1 MMVLS
6 RLLLSTST
14 TGVTMVGTST
24 APLLTILSTLSS
36 VFGSLSGLCASV
48 TAVSAA
54 VSANGVIF
62 FQISAA
68 SLPCATYW
76 MLTRSASDPATNTLS
91 ALAKPCA
98 SSAAMTPRAMPLL
111 LQMTASILLPSLVS
125 RFSVVAIALS
135 GNQPSCD

>member
-1 MMVLS
+1 MIVLS
-6 RLLLSTST
+6 RLFLSTST

-24 APLLTILSTLSS
+24 APLLITLSILRR
-36 VFGSLSGLCASV
+36 VLGSLSGFWASI

-54 VSANGVIF
+54 VSATGAIF

-76 MLTRSASDPATNTLS
+76 ILTRSASGPATKTFS
-91 ALAKPCA
+91 ALARPWA
-98 SSAAMTPRAMPLL
+98 SSAAITPRAIPLL
-111 LQMTASILLPSLVS
+111 LQMTASILLPNLVN

-135 GNQPSCD
+135 GDQLSCD